1 MNVYGWTVMLV
12 SIGFVVSLASWCYY
26 RVLTLPPLEEGEQ
39 L

>member
-1 MNVYGWTVMLV
+1 MTTGGWIVMCV
-12 SIGFVVSLASWCYY
+12 SIVFVVSLVSYCYY

>member
-1 MNVYGWTVMLV
+1 MTPAGWTVMLLSV
-12 SIGFVVSLASWCYY
+12 SFVVVLVAWCFY